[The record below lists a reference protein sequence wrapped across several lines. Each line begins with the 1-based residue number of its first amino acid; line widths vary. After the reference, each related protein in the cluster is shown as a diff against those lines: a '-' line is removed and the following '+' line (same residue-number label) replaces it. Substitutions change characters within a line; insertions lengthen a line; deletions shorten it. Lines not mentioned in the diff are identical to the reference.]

1 MDYPFGITAT
11 LITRTVVGLDSDN
24 NDVYGDVPTPLPGC
38 VFDPGGSTESVQGQD
53 TVITRPRLFLPEGT
67 VVTPFDKIMVGGQP
81 YTVNGAPKYYTN
93 PFTGTTPGP
102 VLELERVTG

>member
-11 LITRTVVGLDSDN
+11 LVTRTVTGRDSDG
-24 NDVYGDVPTPLPGC
+24 NDVYDNVETALPGC

-53 TVITRPRLFLPEGT
+53 MVITRPRLFLPKGT
-67 VVTPFDKIMVGGQP
+67 TVTAVDKILVAGQP
-81 YTVNGAPKYYTN
+81 YTVTGAPKYYTN